1 MKIYDFYENFA
12 NVLKSQPKIRSNVSK
27 KEMNLKVNQNFL
39 LMLHEGTTELQ
50 KFELQKKLFTDVL
63 QNRCSYKFRKFH
75 RKTPVLESLF
85 PSGFQLY

>member
-39 LMLHEGTTELQ
+39 LMLHEGRKIYIWTTE
-50 KFELQKKLFTDVL
+50 KVVH
-63 QNRCSYKFRKFH
+63 RCSSK
-75 RKTPVLESLF
+75 
-85 PSGFQLY
+85 